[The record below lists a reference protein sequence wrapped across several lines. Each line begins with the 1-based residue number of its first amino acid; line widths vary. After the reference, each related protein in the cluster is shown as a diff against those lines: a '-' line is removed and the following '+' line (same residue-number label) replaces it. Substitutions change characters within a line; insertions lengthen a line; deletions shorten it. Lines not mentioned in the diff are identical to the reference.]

1 MAEPIL
7 TEDQARQSLARWF
20 GPNRQFTM
28 METRHG
34 WVSQATLTDQEHEQ
48 GLGLGLVNYVLNKQT
63 GVITEHRSLP
73 PRMIGEEF
81 DQAIETGRPIQ
92 GGQVYPPLHRISL
105 RQISEDQSTVQYE
118 MQVTALEQTDAPTT
132 TQTLTITK
140 NPYNF
145 RPTDSLA
152 ASAASW
158 AEARS
163 RATGAWPTEGSF
175 EQ

>member
-20 GPNRQFTM
+20 GPDRDFMM

-34 WVSQATLTDQEHEQ
+34 WVGRAILTDRELEQ
-48 GLGLGLVNYVLNKQT
+48 GLGLGLGNYVLNKQT
-63 GVITEHRSLP
+63 GVITAHRSLP
-73 PRMIGEEF
+73 PKMIGEEF

-105 RQISEDQSTVQYE
+105 LQISEDPNTVQYE
-118 MQVTALEQTDAPTT
+118 MQVTALEQTENPST
-132 TQTLTITK
+132 TQQLTITK
-140 NPYNF
+140 NPYSF
-145 RPTDSLA
+145 HPTDSLA

-163 RATGAWPTEGSF
+163 RATGTWPTEGSF